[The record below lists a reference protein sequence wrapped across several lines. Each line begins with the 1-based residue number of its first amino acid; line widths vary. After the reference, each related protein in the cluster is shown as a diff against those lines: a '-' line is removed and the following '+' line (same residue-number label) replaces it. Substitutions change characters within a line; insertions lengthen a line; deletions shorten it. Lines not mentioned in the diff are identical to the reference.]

1 MEIPEGASVLLVTEK
16 ALSRIVK
23 QAVNQ
28 APNEVPDYLTSKQAG
43 KMIGVSASFIIKAK
57 KDGLLDYYQPIKGG
71 IVRFTKKH
79 LDDFM
84 KRREEL

>member
-1 MEIPEGASVLLVTEK
+1 
-16 ALSRIVK
+16 
-23 QAVNQ
+23 
-28 APNEVPDYLTSKQAG
+28 
-43 KMIGVSASFIIKAK
+43 MIGVSESFIIKAK
-57 KDGLLDYYQPIKGG
+57 KDGLLDYYQPIRGG